1 MKNKTTIAI
10 SCKHDEILSQL
21 IAKNNTNKKQF
32 LEKSIEYFDKYDIN
46 PLDDFKA
53 PKDELTKVVKKLD
66 QMIAFIRVQER
77 DILKPACVSI
87 IQSGKSV
94 ENNLKLLN
102 DLVTDKNIQTYLNR
116 VINWLNKRLTTIT
129 NERSE
134 NDAKQLEALV
144 LLAQLL
150 EKDKGK
156 NIQTYIQKLF
166 DGK

>member
-10 SCKHDEILSQL
+10 SCRHDDILNQL
-21 IAKNNTNKKQF
+21 IAKNSTNKKQF
-32 LEKSIEYFDKYDIN
+32 LEKSIEYFDRYDIS

-66 QMIAFIRVQER
+66 QVIAFIRVQER

-87 IQSGKSV
+87 IQSSKSI
-94 ENNLKLLN
+94 ETSLKSLN
-102 DLVTDKNIQTYLNR
+102 DVATVKHMQDYTRALS
-116 VINWLNKRLTTIT
+116 NWLNERLAKMTK
-129 NERSE
+129 ESSE
-134 NDAKQLEALV
+134 HDKKLLEALV
-144 LLAQLL
+144 LLTQLL
-150 EKDKGK
+150 EKEKGK